1 MSDYMFMLDS
11 HLSSEQSKVLAAVR
25 DAAAE
30 ANLNLFLTGGAMRD
44 MLGGFPIRDLDFTLE
59 GNAIKLSKTVAN
71 RLNAKIDHIDEERK
85 SVELVSAG
93 GATAE
98 IAMAR
103 QEVYGK
109 PGAKTQ
115 VRPATIYEDLR
126 GRDFTV
132 NAIALSLSKASRGLL
147 LDPANGLA
155 DIEHREIRAVSNYTL
170 YDDPS
175 RILRLI
181 RFRIRLGFQIAERT
195 QMQYQNVR
203 EAELENKIPAVALS
217 RELRQ
222 LAAEPLAGQILQA
235 FEEEKLISLISPA
248 LTGPKLNLHRF
259 EKLEKARNL
268 LPFDLN
274 INHFALFLHALLEK
288 LSPKERAGLMKT
300 NNFGKTELN
309 LETKLEASSRKLERT
324 LTSAKLQRPSAIYG
338 VLSKEKGE
346 LLVYLLAHSNQRL
359 VVDRIKNYLQK
370 YLPAAREIPEAE
382 LAEHA
387 GKPTSPKYQ
396 KLREQYIAARLD
408 ARPKKVVPV
417 EEVPPPPQSGPQM
430 GRRRSTFGS

>member
-44 MLGGFPIRDLDFTLE
+44 MLAGFPIRDLDFTLE
-59 GNAIKLSKTVAN
+59 GNAIKLAKTVAG
-71 RLNAKIDHIDEERK
+71 RLDAGIVQTDEERK
-85 SVELVSAG
+85 SVELVSSG
-93 GATAE
+93 GATLE

-103 QEVYGK
+103 QEIYGK
-109 PGAKTQ
+109 PGAKVQ

-155 DIEHREIRAVSNYTL
+155 DIEHREIRAVSNYSL

-203 EAELENKIPAVALS
+203 EAELENKIPAATLS

-222 LAAEPLAGQILQA
+222 LAAEPLAGQILQS
-235 FEEEKLISLISPA
+235 FEEEKLISLLSPA
-248 LTGPKLNLHRF
+248 LAGPKLNLHRF
-259 EKLEKARNL
+259 EKIQKARNL
-268 LPFDLN
+268 LPFDLPVD
-274 INHFALFLHALLEK
+274 HFALFLHVLQEK
-288 LSPKERAGLMKT
+288 LSPKERAALLKGNDL
-300 NNFGKTELN
+300 GKGELN
-309 LETKLEASSRKLERT
+309 LETKLEAGAKRLERM
-324 LTSAKLQRPSAIYG
+324 LAGAKLQRPSSVYG
-338 VLSKEKGE
+338 VLSKEPGE
-346 LLVYLLAHSNQRL
+346 LLVHLLAYSQQRL

-370 YLPAAREIPEAE
+370 YLPAAREISEVE
-382 LAEHA
+382 IAEHA
-387 GKPTSPKYQ
+387 GKPTAPKYH
-396 KLREQYIAARLD
+396 KLREQYIASRLD
-408 ARPKKVVPV
+408 ARPKKVAPV
-417 EEVPPPPQSGPQM
+417 EEPPPPPPSGPQM

>member
-44 MLGGFPIRDLDFTLE
+44 MLGGFPIRDLDFSLE
-59 GNAIKLSKTVAN
+59 GNAIKLSKTIAN
-71 RLNAKIDHIDEERK
+71 RLKAKIVQIDEERK

-109 PGAKTQ
+109 PGAKVQ

-203 EAELENKIPAVALS
+203 EAELENKIPPAALS

-222 LAAEPLAGQILQA
+222 LAAEPSAGQILQA

-248 LTGPKLNLHRF
+248 LQGQKLNLHRF
-259 EKLEKARNL
+259 EKLQKAGSL
-268 LPFDLN
+268 LPFDLPV
-274 INHFALFLHALLEK
+274 NHFALFLHALLEK
-288 LSPKERAGLMKT
+288 LSPKERAGLLKA

-309 LETKLEASSRKLERT
+309 LETKLEASAKKLERA
-324 LTSAKLQRPSAIYG
+324 LTSAKLQRPSAVYG

-346 LLVYLLAHSNQRL
+346 LLEYLLAHSNQRL

-387 GKPTSPKYQ
+387 GKPTSPKYH
-396 KLREQYIAARLD
+396 KLREQYIASRLD
-408 ARPKKVVPV
+408 ARPKKVAPV
-417 EEVPPPPQSGPQM
+417 EELPAQPPSGPQM